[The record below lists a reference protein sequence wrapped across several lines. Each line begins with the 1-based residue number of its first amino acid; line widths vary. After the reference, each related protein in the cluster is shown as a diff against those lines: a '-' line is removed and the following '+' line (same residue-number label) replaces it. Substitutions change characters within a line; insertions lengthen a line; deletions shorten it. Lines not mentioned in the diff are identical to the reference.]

1 MKNIIALL
9 LLALLWVLFWIFMQN
24 GKYVALDEGGFTL
37 LDTRTGTVYHL
48 ASSNKREGIV
58 KLSQGVEK
66 VPLEVGG

>member
-48 ASSNKREGIV
+48 ASSNKREYYI
-58 KLSQGVEK
+58 VEK
-66 VPLEVGG
+66 SGSATVYWPWVL

>member
-37 LDTRTGTVYHL
+37 LDTRTGTVYRHL
-48 ASSNKREGIV
+48 GEQYRVKFCGSSDYFCKRD
-58 KLSQGVEK
+58 KLFTR
-66 VPLEVGG
+66 